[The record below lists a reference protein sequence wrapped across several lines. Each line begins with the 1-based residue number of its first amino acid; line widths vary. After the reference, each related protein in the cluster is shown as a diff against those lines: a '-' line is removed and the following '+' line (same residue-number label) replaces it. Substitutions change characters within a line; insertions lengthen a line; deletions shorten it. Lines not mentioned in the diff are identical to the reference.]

1 MIKVLLL
8 TLFGKFDPYSF
19 VEVELLEDPL
29 LITDSVDLFKYVV
42 LEYGNASLLEIV
54 NLFVNYQFI
63 LIDCSIRVFHCL
75 KLLKSTEILTPM

>member
-1 MIKVLLL
+1 LIKVLLL